1 MTVLKILLLIIFM
14 FFSSKALG
22 IYICE
27 KISKDKEEKTAI
39 GFLANLALFFICE
52 FPVMFFKLSSKLL
65 NVFGLAYLTI
75 IGIIMFK
82 YIKNKKISSFLIT
95 FLLAFGGT
103 PLFLVLSKYI
113 DKTKFKGQEY
123 RFVGPSFSFMIYL
136 FQINHNQFSFL
147 FSFLLIMPTI
157 ILNFIKPI
165 TFEFYKLPE
174 NQFKL
179 KDFVSSID
187 EVIKSIYKLLMIIA
201 LIFLFK
207 PLFENIFPPNI
218 YNFICG
224 IFEYTSASIQLVKS
238 DEILPLIFILEFNGI
253 SSMLAIKNECPK
265 LNIRTFIIKRAFLS
279 GIIMLLFSFLLKSLN
294 Y

>member
-1 MTVLKILLLIIFM
+1 MKKNYIIFY
-14 FFSSKALG
+14 L
-22 IYICE
+22 C
-27 KISKDKEEKTAI
+27 
-39 GFLANLALFFICE
+39 LFFI
-52 FPVMFFKLSSKLL
+52 FIIYIYPIQYKSNIINLVNLFFYFFLPALL
-65 NVFGLAYLTI
+65 PTSFFLNILLKTNI
-75 IGIIMFK
+75 IQN
-82 YIKNKKISSFLIT
+82 IKNKKVSSFLIT

-136 FQINHNQFSFL
+136 FQINHNQFAFL

-179 KDFVSSID
+179 KDFISSID

>member
-1 MTVLKILLLIIFM
+1 MKFAILLSISFNMKKNYIIFY
-14 FFSSKALG
+14 L
-22 IYICE
+22 C
-27 KISKDKEEKTAI
+27 
-39 GFLANLALFFICE
+39 LFFI
-52 FPVMFFKLSSKLL
+52 FIIYIYPIQYKSNIINLVNLFFYFFLPALL
-65 NVFGLAYLTI
+65 PTSFFLNILLKTNI
-75 IGIIMFK
+75 IQN
-82 YIKNKKISSFLIT
+82 IKNKKVSSFLIT

-165 TFEFYKLPE
+165 TFEFYKFPE

-265 LNIRTFIIKRAFLS
+265 LNIKTFIIKRAFLS
-279 GIIMLLFSFLLKSLN
+279 GIIMLSFSFLLKSLN

>member
-1 MTVLKILLLIIFM
+1 MKFAIFLSISFNMKKNYIIFY
-14 FFSSKALG
+14 L
-22 IYICE
+22 C
-27 KISKDKEEKTAI
+27 
-39 GFLANLALFFICE
+39 LFFI
-52 FPVMFFKLSSKLL
+52 FIIYIYPIQYKSNIINLVNLFFYFFLPALL
-65 NVFGLAYLTI
+65 PTSFFLNILLKTNI
-75 IGIIMFK
+75 IQN
-82 YIKNKKISSFLIT
+82 IKNKKISSFLIA

>member
-1 MTVLKILLLIIFM
+1 MKKNYIIFY
-14 FFSSKALG
+14 L
-22 IYICE
+22 C
-27 KISKDKEEKTAI
+27 
-39 GFLANLALFFICE
+39 LFFI
-52 FPVMFFKLSSKLL
+52 FIIYIYPIQYKSNIINLVNLFFYFFLPALL
-65 NVFGLAYLTI
+65 PTSFFLNILLKTNI
-75 IGIIMFK
+75 IQN
-82 YIKNKKISSFLIT
+82 IKNKKVSSFLIT

-103 PLFLVLSKYI
+103 PLFLVLSKYIDKI

-136 FQINHNQFSFL
+136 FQINHNQFAFL

-265 LNIRTFIIKRAFLS
+265 LNIKTFIIKRAFLS

>member
-1 MTVLKILLLIIFM
+1 MKFAILLSISFNMKKNYIIFY
-14 FFSSKALG
+14 L
-22 IYICE
+22 C
-27 KISKDKEEKTAI
+27 
-39 GFLANLALFFICE
+39 LFFI
-52 FPVMFFKLSSKLL
+52 FIIYIYPIQYKSNIINLVNLFFYFFLPALL
-65 NVFGLAYLTI
+65 PTSFFLNILLKTNI
-75 IGIIMFK
+75 IQN
-82 YIKNKKISSFLIT
+82 IKNKKISSFLIA

-265 LNIRTFIIKRAFLS
+265 LNIRAFIIKRAFLS

>member
-1 MTVLKILLLIIFM
+1 MKFAILLSISFNMKKKYIIFY
-14 FFSSKALG
+14 L
-22 IYICE
+22 C
-27 KISKDKEEKTAI
+27 
-39 GFLANLALFFICE
+39 LFFI
-52 FPVMFFKLSSKLL
+52 FIIYIYPIQYKSNIINLVNLFFYFFLPALL
-65 NVFGLAYLTI
+65 PTSFFLNILLKTNI
-75 IGIIMFK
+75 IQN
-82 YIKNKKISSFLIT
+82 IKNKKVSSFLIT

-123 RFVGPSFSFMIYL
+123 RFVGPSFYFMIYL

-265 LNIRTFIIKRAFLS
+265 INIRTFIIKRAFLS

>member
-1 MTVLKILLLIIFM
+1 MKFAILLSISFNMKKNYIIFY
-14 FFSSKALG
+14 L
-22 IYICE
+22 C
-27 KISKDKEEKTAI
+27 
-39 GFLANLALFFICE
+39 LFFI
-52 FPVMFFKLSSKLL
+52 FIIYIYPIQYKSNIINLVNLFFYFFLPALL
-65 NVFGLAYLTI
+65 PTSFFLNILLKTNI
-75 IGIIMFK
+75 IQN
-82 YIKNKKISSFLIT
+82 IKNKKVSSFLIT

-136 FQINHNQFSFL
+136 FQINHNQFAFL

-238 DEILPLIFILEFNGI
+238 DEILPLIFILKFNGI

>member
-1 MTVLKILLLIIFM
+1 MKFAILLSISFNMKKNYIIFY
-14 FFSSKALG
+14 L
-22 IYICE
+22 C
-27 KISKDKEEKTAI
+27 
-39 GFLANLALFFICE
+39 LFFI
-52 FPVMFFKLSSKLL
+52 FIIYIYPIQYKSNIINLVNLFFYFFLPALL
-65 NVFGLAYLTI
+65 PTSFFLNILLKTNI
-75 IGIIMFK
+75 IQN
-82 YIKNKKISSFLIT
+82 IKNKKISSFLIT

-279 GIIMLLFSFLLKSLN
+279 GIIMLLFFFFLKSIN

>member
-1 MTVLKILLLIIFM
+1 MKFAILLSISFNMKKNYIIFY
-14 FFSSKALG
+14 L
-22 IYICE
+22 C
-27 KISKDKEEKTAI
+27 
-39 GFLANLALFFICE
+39 LFFI
-52 FPVMFFKLSSKLL
+52 FIIYIYPIQYKSNIINLVNLFFYFFLPALL
-65 NVFGLAYLTI
+65 PTSFFLNILLKTNI
-75 IGIIMFK
+75 IQN
-82 YIKNKKISSFLIT
+82 IKNKKVSSFLIT

-136 FQINHNQFSFL
+136 FQINHNQFAFL

-265 LNIRTFIIKRAFLS
+265 LNIKTFIIKRAFLS
-279 GIIMLLFSFLLKSLN
+279 GIIMLLFSFFLKSLN

>member
-1 MTVLKILLLIIFM
+1 
-14 FFSSKALG
+14 
-22 IYICE
+22 
-27 KISKDKEEKTAI
+27 
-39 GFLANLALFFICE
+39 
-52 FPVMFFKLSSKLL
+52 
-65 NVFGLAYLTI
+65 
-75 IGIIMFK
+75 
-82 YIKNKKISSFLIT
+82 
-95 FLLAFGGT
+95 
-103 PLFLVLSKYI
+103 
-113 DKTKFKGQEY
+113 
-123 RFVGPSFSFMIYL
+123 MIYL
-136 FQINHNQFSFL
+136 FQINHNQFAFL

-279 GIIMLLFSFLLKSLN
+279 GIIMLLFSFFLKSIN

>member
-1 MTVLKILLLIIFM
+1 MKKNYIIFY
-14 FFSSKALG
+14 L
-22 IYICE
+22 C
-27 KISKDKEEKTAI
+27 
-39 GFLANLALFFICE
+39 LFFI
-52 FPVMFFKLSSKLL
+52 FIIYIYPIQYKSNIINLVNLFFYFFLPALL
-65 NVFGLAYLTI
+65 PTSFFLNILLKTNI
-75 IGIIMFK
+75 IQN
-82 YIKNKKISSFLIT
+82 IKNKKVSSFLIT

-136 FQINHNQFSFL
+136 FQINHNQFAFL

-179 KDFVSSID
+179 KDFISSID

-265 LNIRTFIIKRAFLS
+265 LNIKTFIIKRAFLS

>member
-1 MTVLKILLLIIFM
+1 MKFAILLSISFNMKKNYIIFY
-14 FFSSKALG
+14 L
-22 IYICE
+22 C
-27 KISKDKEEKTAI
+27 
-39 GFLANLALFFICE
+39 LFFI
-52 FPVMFFKLSSKLL
+52 FIIYIYPIQYKSNIINLVNLFFYFFLPALL
-65 NVFGLAYLTI
+65 PTSFFLNILLKTNI
-75 IGIIMFK
+75 IQN
-82 YIKNKKISSFLIT
+82 IKNKKISSFLIA

-207 PLFENIFPPNI
+207 TLFENIFPPNI

>member
-1 MTVLKILLLIIFM
+1 MKIAILLSISFNMKKNYIIFY
-14 FFSSKALG
+14 L
-22 IYICE
+22 C
-27 KISKDKEEKTAI
+27 
-39 GFLANLALFFICE
+39 LFFI
-52 FPVMFFKLSSKLL
+52 FIIYIYPIQYKSNIINLVNLFFYFFLPALL
-65 NVFGLAYLTI
+65 PTSFFLNILLKTNI
-75 IGIIMFK
+75 IQN
-82 YIKNKKISSFLIT
+82 IKNKKISSFLIT

>member
-1 MTVLKILLLIIFM
+1 MKKNYIIFY
-14 FFSSKALG
+14 L
-22 IYICE
+22 C
-27 KISKDKEEKTAI
+27 
-39 GFLANLALFFICE
+39 LFFI
-52 FPVMFFKLSSKLL
+52 FIIYIYPIQYKSNIINLVNLFFYFFLPALL
-65 NVFGLAYLTI
+65 PTSFFLNILLKTNI
-75 IGIIMFK
+75 IQN
-82 YIKNKKISSFLIT
+82 IKNKKISSFLIT

-187 EVIKSIYKLLMIIA
+187 EVIKSIYKLLMIIT

>member
-1 MTVLKILLLIIFM
+1 MKKNYIIFY
-14 FFSSKALG
+14 L
-22 IYICE
+22 C
-27 KISKDKEEKTAI
+27 
-39 GFLANLALFFICE
+39 LFFI
-52 FPVMFFKLSSKLL
+52 FIIYIYPIQYKSNIINLVNLFFYFFLPALL
-65 NVFGLAYLTI
+65 PTSFFLNILLKTNI
-75 IGIIMFK
+75 IQN
-82 YIKNKKISSFLIT
+82 IKNKKISSFLIT

-136 FQINHNQFSFL
+136 FQINHNQFAFL

>member
-1 MTVLKILLLIIFM
+1 MKFAILLSISFNMKKNYIIFY
-14 FFSSKALG
+14 L
-22 IYICE
+22 C
-27 KISKDKEEKTAI
+27 
-39 GFLANLALFFICE
+39 LFFI
-52 FPVMFFKLSSKLL
+52 FIIYIYPIQYKSNIINLVNLFFYFFLPALL
-65 NVFGLAYLTI
+65 PTSFFLNILLKTNI
-75 IGIIMFK
+75 IQN
-82 YIKNKKISSFLIT
+82 IKNKKISSFLIA

-265 LNIRTFIIKRAFLS
+265 SNIRTFIIKRAFLS

>member
-1 MTVLKILLLIIFM
+1 MKFAILLSISFNMKKNYIIFY
-14 FFSSKALG
+14 L
-22 IYICE
+22 C
-27 KISKDKEEKTAI
+27 
-39 GFLANLALFFICE
+39 LFFI
-52 FPVMFFKLSSKLL
+52 FIIYIYPIQYKSNIINLVNLFFYFFLPALL
-65 NVFGLAYLTI
+65 PTSFFLNILLKTNI
-75 IGIIMFK
+75 IQN
-82 YIKNKKISSFLIT
+82 IKNKKISSFLIA
-95 FLLAFGGT
+95 FLIAFGGT

>member
-1 MTVLKILLLIIFM
+1 MKKNYIIFY
-14 FFSSKALG
+14 L
-22 IYICE
+22 C
-27 KISKDKEEKTAI
+27 
-39 GFLANLALFFICE
+39 LFFI
-52 FPVMFFKLSSKLL
+52 FIIYIYPIQYKSNIINLVNLFFYFFLPALL
-65 NVFGLAYLTI
+65 PTSFFLNILLKTNI
-75 IGIIMFK
+75 IQN
-82 YIKNKKISSFLIT
+82 IKNKKISSFLIT

-294 Y
+294 YWSRN

>member
-1 MTVLKILLLIIFM
+1 MKFAILLSISFNMKKNYIIFY
-14 FFSSKALG
+14 L
-22 IYICE
+22 C
-27 KISKDKEEKTAI
+27 
-39 GFLANLALFFICE
+39 LFFI
-52 FPVMFFKLSSKLL
+52 FIIYIYPIQYKSNIINLVNLFFYFFLPALL
-65 NVFGLAYLTI
+65 PTSFFLNILLKTNI
-75 IGIIMFK
+75 IQN
-82 YIKNKKISSFLIT
+82 IKNKKVSSFLIT

-265 LNIRTFIIKRAFLS
+265 LNIRTLIIKRAFLS

>member
-1 MTVLKILLLIIFM
+1 MKFAILLSISFNMKKNYIIFY
-14 FFSSKALG
+14 L
-22 IYICE
+22 C
-27 KISKDKEEKTAI
+27 
-39 GFLANLALFFICE
+39 LFFI
-52 FPVMFFKLSSKLL
+52 FIIYIYPIQYKSNIINLVNLFFYFFLPALL
-65 NVFGLAYLTI
+65 PTSFFLNILLKTNI
-75 IGIIMFK
+75 IQN
-82 YIKNKKISSFLIT
+82 IKNKKVSSFLIT

-207 PLFENIFPPNI
+207 PIFENIFPPNI

>member
-1 MTVLKILLLIIFM
+1 MKFDILLSISFNMKKNYIIFY
-14 FFSSKALG
+14 L
-22 IYICE
+22 C
-27 KISKDKEEKTAI
+27 
-39 GFLANLALFFICE
+39 LFFI
-52 FPVMFFKLSSKLL
+52 FIIYIYPIQYKSNIINLVNLFFYFFLPALL
-65 NVFGLAYLTI
+65 PTSFFLNILLKTNI
-75 IGIIMFK
+75 IQN
-82 YIKNKKISSFLIT
+82 IKNKKVSSFLIT

-136 FQINHNQFSFL
+136 FQINHNQFAFL

>member
-1 MTVLKILLLIIFM
+1 MKFAILLSISFNMKKNYIIFY
-14 FFSSKALG
+14 L
-22 IYICE
+22 C
-27 KISKDKEEKTAI
+27 
-39 GFLANLALFFICE
+39 LFFI
-52 FPVMFFKLSSKLL
+52 FIIYIYPIQYKSNIINLVNLFFYFFLPALL
-65 NVFGLAYLTI
+65 PTSFFLNILLKTNI
-75 IGIIMFK
+75 IQN
-82 YIKNKKISSFLIT
+82 IKNKKISSFLIT

-279 GIIMLLFSFLLKSLN
+279 GIIMLLFSFFLKSIN

>member
-1 MTVLKILLLIIFM
+1 MKFAILLSISFNMKKNYIIFY
-14 FFSSKALG
+14 L
-22 IYICE
+22 C
-27 KISKDKEEKTAI
+27 
-39 GFLANLALFFICE
+39 LFFI
-52 FPVMFFKLSSKLL
+52 FIIYIYPIQYKSNIINLVNLFFYFFLPALL
-65 NVFGLAYLTI
+65 PTSFFLNILLKTNI
-75 IGIIMFK
+75 IQN
-82 YIKNKKISSFLIT
+82 IKNKKVSSFLIT

-218 YNFICG
+218 FNFICG

-265 LNIRTFIIKRAFLS
+265 LNIKTFIIKRAFLS

>member
-1 MTVLKILLLIIFM
+1 MKFAILLSISFNMKKNYIIFY
-14 FFSSKALG
+14 L
-22 IYICE
+22 C
-27 KISKDKEEKTAI
+27 
-39 GFLANLALFFICE
+39 LFFI
-52 FPVMFFKLSSKLL
+52 FIIYIYPIQYKSNIINLVNLFFYFFLPALL
-65 NVFGLAYLTI
+65 PTSFFLNILLKTNI
-75 IGIIMFK
+75 IQN
-82 YIKNKKISSFLIT
+82 IKNKKVSSFLIT

-136 FQINHNQFSFL
+136 FQINHNQFAFL

-179 KDFVSSID
+179 KDFISSID

>member
-1 MTVLKILLLIIFM
+1 MKKNYIIFY
-14 FFSSKALG
+14 L
-22 IYICE
+22 C
-27 KISKDKEEKTAI
+27 
-39 GFLANLALFFICE
+39 LFFI
-52 FPVMFFKLSSKLL
+52 FIIYIYPIQYKSNIINLVNLFFYFFLPALL
-65 NVFGLAYLTI
+65 PTSFFLNILLKTNI
-75 IGIIMFK
+75 IQN
-82 YIKNKKISSFLIT
+82 IKNKKISSFLIT

-136 FQINHNQFSFL
+136 FQINHNQFAFL

-265 LNIRTFIIKRAFLS
+265 LNIKTFIIKRAFLS

>member
-1 MTVLKILLLIIFM
+1 MKFAILLSISFNMKKNYIIFY
-14 FFSSKALG
+14 L
-22 IYICE
+22 C
-27 KISKDKEEKTAI
+27 
-39 GFLANLALFFICE
+39 LFFI
-52 FPVMFFKLSSKLL
+52 FIIYIYPIQYKSNIINLVNLFFYFFLPALL
-65 NVFGLAYLTI
+65 PTSFFLNILLKTNI
-75 IGIIMFK
+75 IQN
-82 YIKNKKISSFLIT
+82 IKNKKISSFLIT

-187 EVIKSIYKLLMIIA
+187 EVIKSIYKLLMIIT

>member
-1 MTVLKILLLIIFM
+1 MKKNYIIFY
-14 FFSSKALG
+14 L
-22 IYICE
+22 C
-27 KISKDKEEKTAI
+27 
-39 GFLANLALFFICE
+39 LFFI
-52 FPVMFFKLSSKLL
+52 FIIYIYPIQYKSNIINLVNLFFYFFLPALL
-65 NVFGLAYLTI
+65 PTSFFLNILLKTNI
-75 IGIIMFK
+75 IQN
-82 YIKNKKISSFLIT
+82 IKNKKISSFLIA

-136 FQINHNQFSFL
+136 FQINHNQFAFL

-179 KDFVSSID
+179 KDFVSSIY

>member
-1 MTVLKILLLIIFM
+1 
-14 FFSSKALG
+14 
-22 IYICE
+22 
-27 KISKDKEEKTAI
+27 
-39 GFLANLALFFICE
+39 
-52 FPVMFFKLSSKLL
+52 
-65 NVFGLAYLTI
+65 
-75 IGIIMFK
+75 
-82 YIKNKKISSFLIT
+82 
-95 FLLAFGGT
+95 
-103 PLFLVLSKYI
+103 
-113 DKTKFKGQEY
+113 
-123 RFVGPSFSFMIYL
+123 
-136 FQINHNQFSFL
+136 
-147 FSFLLIMPTI
+147 MPTI

-224 IFEYTSASIQLVKS
+224 IFEYTSASIQLVKN

>member
-1 MTVLKILLLIIFM
+1 MKFAILLSISFNMKKNYIIFY
-14 FFSSKALG
+14 L
-22 IYICE
+22 C
-27 KISKDKEEKTAI
+27 
-39 GFLANLALFFICE
+39 LFFI
-52 FPVMFFKLSSKLL
+52 FIIYIYPIQYKSNIINLVNLFFYFFLNILL
-65 NVFGLAYLTI
+65 KTNI
-75 IGIIMFK
+75 IQN
-82 YIKNKKISSFLIT
+82 IKNKKISSFLIA

>member
-1 MTVLKILLLIIFM
+1 MKFDILLSISFNMKKNYIIFY
-14 FFSSKALG
+14 L
-22 IYICE
+22 C
-27 KISKDKEEKTAI
+27 
-39 GFLANLALFFICE
+39 LFFI
-52 FPVMFFKLSSKLL
+52 FIIYIYPIQYKSNIINLVNLFFYFFLPALL
-65 NVFGLAYLTI
+65 PTSFFLNILLKTNI
-75 IGIIMFK
+75 IQN
-82 YIKNKKISSFLIT
+82 IKNKKISSFLIT

-265 LNIRTFIIKRAFLS
+265 LNIKTFIIKRAFLS

>member
-1 MTVLKILLLIIFM
+1 MKFAILLSISFNMKKKYIIFY
-14 FFSSKALG
+14 L
-22 IYICE
+22 C
-27 KISKDKEEKTAI
+27 
-39 GFLANLALFFICE
+39 LFFI
-52 FPVMFFKLSSKLL
+52 FIIYIYPIQYKSNIINLVNLFFYFFLPALL
-65 NVFGLAYLTI
+65 PTSFFLNILLKTNI
-75 IGIIMFK
+75 IQN
-82 YIKNKKISSFLIT
+82 IKNKKVSSFLIT

-179 KDFVSSID
+179 KDFISSID

>member
-1 MTVLKILLLIIFM
+1 MKFAILLSISFNMKKNYIIFY
-14 FFSSKALG
+14 L
-22 IYICE
+22 C
-27 KISKDKEEKTAI
+27 
-39 GFLANLALFFICE
+39 LFFI
-52 FPVMFFKLSSKLL
+52 FIIYIYPIQYKSNIINLVNLFFYFFLPALL
-65 NVFGLAYLTI
+65 PTSFFLNILLKTNI
-75 IGIIMFK
+75 IQN
-82 YIKNKKISSFLIT
+82 IKNKKISSFLIA

-157 ILNFIKPI
+157 ILNFIKPF

>member
-1 MTVLKILLLIIFM
+1 MKKNYIIFY
-14 FFSSKALG
+14 L
-22 IYICE
+22 C
-27 KISKDKEEKTAI
+27 
-39 GFLANLALFFICE
+39 LFFI
-52 FPVMFFKLSSKLL
+52 FIIYIYPIQYKSNIINLVNLFFYFFLPALL
-65 NVFGLAYLTI
+65 PTSFFLNILLKTNI
-75 IGIIMFK
+75 IQN
-82 YIKNKKISSFLIT
+82 IKNKKISSFLIA

>member
-1 MTVLKILLLIIFM
+1 MKFAILLSISFNMKKNYIIFY
-14 FFSSKALG
+14 L
-22 IYICE
+22 C
-27 KISKDKEEKTAI
+27 
-39 GFLANLALFFICE
+39 LFFI
-52 FPVMFFKLSSKLL
+52 FIIYIYPIQYKSNIINLVNLFFYFFLPALL
-65 NVFGLAYLTI
+65 PTSFFLNILLKTNI
-75 IGIIMFK
+75 IQN
-82 YIKNKKISSFLIT
+82 IKNKKISFFLIT

-187 EVIKSIYKLLMIIA
+187 EVIKSIYKLLMIIT

>member
-1 MTVLKILLLIIFM
+1 MKFIIFLSISFNM
-14 FFSSKALG
+14 KKN
-22 IYICE
+22 YIIFYLC
-27 KISKDKEEKTAI
+27 
-39 GFLANLALFFICE
+39 LFFI
-52 FPVMFFKLSSKLL
+52 FIIYIYPIQYKSNIINLVNLFFYFFLPALL
-65 NVFGLAYLTI
+65 PTSFFLNILLKTNI
-75 IGIIMFK
+75 IQN
-82 YIKNKKISSFLIT
+82 IKNKKVSSFLIT

-265 LNIRTFIIKRAFLS
+265 LNIKTFIIKRAFLS

>member
-1 MTVLKILLLIIFM
+1 MKFAILLSISFNMKKNYIIFY
-14 FFSSKALG
+14 L
-22 IYICE
+22 C
-27 KISKDKEEKTAI
+27 
-39 GFLANLALFFICE
+39 LFFI
-52 FPVMFFKLSSKLL
+52 FIIYIYPIQYKSNIINLVNLFFYFFLPALL
-65 NVFGLAYLTI
+65 PTSFFLNILLKTNI
-75 IGIIMFK
+75 IQN
-82 YIKNKKISSFLIT
+82 IKNKKVSSFLIT

-136 FQINHNQFSFL
+136 FQINHNQFAFL

-187 EVIKSIYKLLMIIA
+187 EVIKSIYKLLMIIG

>member
-1 MTVLKILLLIIFM
+1 MKFAILLSISFNMKKNYIIFY
-14 FFSSKALG
+14 L
-22 IYICE
+22 C
-27 KISKDKEEKTAI
+27 
-39 GFLANLALFFICE
+39 LFFI
-52 FPVMFFKLSSKLL
+52 FIIYIYPIQYKSNIINLVNLFFYFFLPALL
-65 NVFGLAYLTI
+65 PASFFLNILLKTNI
-75 IGIIMFK
+75 IQN
-82 YIKNKKISSFLIT
+82 IKNKKVSSFLIT

-265 LNIRTFIIKRAFLS
+265 LNIKTFIIKRAFLS

>member
-1 MTVLKILLLIIFM
+1 MKFAILLSISFNMKKNYIIFY
-14 FFSSKALG
+14 L
-22 IYICE
+22 C
-27 KISKDKEEKTAI
+27 
-39 GFLANLALFFICE
+39 LFFI
-52 FPVMFFKLSSKLL
+52 FIIYIYPIQYKSNIINLVNLFFYFFLPALL
-65 NVFGLAYLTI
+65 PTSFFLNILLKTNI
-75 IGIIMFK
+75 IQN
-82 YIKNKKISSFLIT
+82 IKNKKVSSFLIT

-136 FQINHNQFSFL
+136 FQINHNQFAFL
-147 FSFLLIMPTI
+147 FSFLLIIPTI

>member
-1 MTVLKILLLIIFM
+1 MKFAILLSISFNMKKNYIIFY
-14 FFSSKALG
+14 L
-22 IYICE
+22 C
-27 KISKDKEEKTAI
+27 
-39 GFLANLALFFICE
+39 LFFI
-52 FPVMFFKLSSKLL
+52 FIIYIYPIQYKSNIINLVNLFFYFFLPALIPTSFFLNILL
-65 NVFGLAYLTI
+65 KTNI
-75 IGIIMFK
+75 IQN
-82 YIKNKKISSFLIT
+82 IKNKKVSSFLIT

-265 LNIRTFIIKRAFLS
+265 LNIKTFIIKRAFLS
-279 GIIMLLFSFLLKSLN
+279 GIIMLSFSFLLKSLN

>member
-1 MTVLKILLLIIFM
+1 MKKNYIIFY
-14 FFSSKALG
+14 L
-22 IYICE
+22 C
-27 KISKDKEEKTAI
+27 
-39 GFLANLALFFICE
+39 LFFI
-52 FPVMFFKLSSKLL
+52 FIIYIYPIQYKSNIINLVNLFFYFFLPALL
-65 NVFGLAYLTI
+65 PTSFFLNILLKTNI
-75 IGIIMFK
+75 IQN
-82 YIKNKKISSFLIT
+82 IKNKKVSSFLIT

-265 LNIRTFIIKRAFLS
+265 LNIKTFIIKRAFLS